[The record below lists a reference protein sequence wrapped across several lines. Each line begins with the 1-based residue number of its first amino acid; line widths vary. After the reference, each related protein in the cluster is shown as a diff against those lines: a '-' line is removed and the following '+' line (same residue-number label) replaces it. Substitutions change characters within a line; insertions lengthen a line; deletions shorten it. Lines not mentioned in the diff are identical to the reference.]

1 MGGEGGCFWVPG
13 RLTLDRD
20 RERESIECS
29 WFTAGALGAD
39 VGEDGVFAAGGR
51 VGAKKNASTLVRME
65 ALL

>member
-13 RLTLDRD
+13 RLALDRD
-20 RERESIECS
+20 CHWQPFERG
-29 WFTAGALGAD
+29 WFAAGVIGAD
-39 VGEDGVFAAGGR
+39 VGEDGVVAAGGR